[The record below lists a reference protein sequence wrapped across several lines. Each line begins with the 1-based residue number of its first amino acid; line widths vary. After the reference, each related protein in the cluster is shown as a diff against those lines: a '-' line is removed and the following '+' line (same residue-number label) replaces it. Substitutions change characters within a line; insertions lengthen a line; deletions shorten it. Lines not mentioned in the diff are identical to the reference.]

1 MFAVNV
7 KFLISLLS
15 RTVGPENRRL
25 LRIVSFDITLGRQCP
40 PSPRRSPL
48 FSGSFILDQRQA
60 WSRESGFVLKDKKE
74 AGAFSNLTSQE
85 PFDSKFKVNGIENI
99 EQPRHKYRVL
109 RKNSSSRR
117 NVCNLMR
124 KYFEKDFWNQ
134 YSRIFRRRFWV
145 FQGLLLAICFVV
157 VWILSS
163 ISSIFCI
170 MLFGDRT
177 IYNPNRFLRMLLTR
191 GTGKGRST

>member
-25 LRIVSFDITLGRQCP
+25 LRIVSFDITLGRHCP

-48 FSGSFILDQRQA
+48 FSGCFILDQRQA
-60 WSRESGFVLKDKKE
+60 WSRESGFVLKDQKE

-134 YSRIFRRRFWV
+134 DSRIFKETFLGV
-145 FQGLLLAICFVV
+145 SGTIVGYL
-157 VWILSS
+157 
-163 ISSIFCI
+163 FCCGVDI
-170 MLFGDRT
+170 VQYLF
-177 IYNPNRFLRMLLTR
+177 NFLYYVIRWSHHLQP
-191 GTGKGRST
+191 

>member
-25 LRIVSFDITLGRQCP
+25 LRIVSCDITLGRHCP

-48 FSGSFILDQRQA
+48 FSGCFISDQRQA
-60 WSRESGFVLKDKKE
+60 WSRESGFVHKDQKE
-74 AGAFSNLTSQE
+74 AGAISNLTSQE

-134 YSRIFRRRFWV
+134 DSRIFKETFLGV
-145 FQGLLLAICFVV
+145 SGTIVGLL
-157 VWILSS
+157 
-163 ISSIFCI
+163 FCCGVDI
-170 MLFGDRT
+170 VQYLF
-177 IYNPNRFLRMLLTR
+177 NFLYYVIRWSHHLQP
-191 GTGKGRST
+191 

>member
-1 MFAVNV
+1 MLKAYFTRHKFMFAVNV

-25 LRIVSFDITLGRQCP
+25 LRIVSFDITLGRHCP

-48 FSGSFILDQRQA
+48 FSGCFILDQRQA
-60 WSRESGFVLKDKKE
+60 WSRESGFVLKDQKE
-74 AGAFSNLTSQE
+74 AGAISNLTSQE

-134 YSRIFRRRFWV
+134 DSRIFKETFLGV
-145 FQGLLLAICFVV
+145 SGTIVGLL
-157 VWILSS
+157 
-163 ISSIFCI
+163 FCCGVDI
-170 MLFGDRT
+170 VQYLF
-177 IYNPNRFLRMLLTR
+177 NFLYYVIRWSHHLQP
-191 GTGKGRST
+191 

>member
-1 MFAVNV
+1 MLKAYFTRHKFMFAVNV

-25 LRIVSFDITLGRQCP
+25 LRIVSCDITLGRHCP

-48 FSGSFILDQRQA
+48 FSGRFILDQRQA
-60 WSRESGFVLKDKKE
+60 WSRESGFVLKDQKE

-117 NVCNLMR
+117 NVCNLIR

-134 YSRIFRRRFWV
+134 DSRIFKETFLGV
-145 FQGLLLAICFVV
+145 SG
-157 VWILSS
+157 
-163 ISSIFCI
+163 
-170 MLFGDRT
+170 T
-177 IYNPNRFLRMLLTR
+177 IV
-191 GTGKGRST
+191 G

>member
-1 MFAVNV
+1 MLKAYFTRHKFMFAVNV

-25 LRIVSFDITLGRQCP
+25 LRIVSCDITLGRHCP
-40 PSPRRSPL
+40 PSLRRFPL
-48 FSGSFILDQRQA
+48 FSGCFILDQRQA
-60 WSRESGFVLKDKKE
+60 WSRESGFVLKDQKE

-134 YSRIFRRRFWV
+134 DSRIFKETFEGV
-145 FQGLLLAICFVV
+145 SGTIVGYL
-157 VWILSS
+157 
-163 ISSIFCI
+163 FCCGVDI
-170 MLFGDRT
+170 VQYLF
-177 IYNPNRFLRMLLTR
+177 NFLYYVIR
-191 GTGKGRST
+191 GSHHLQP

>member
-1 MFAVNV
+1 MLKAYFTRHKFMFAVNV

-25 LRIVSFDITLGRQCP
+25 LRIVSCDITLGRHCP

-48 FSGSFILDQRQA
+48 FSGCFILDQRQA
-60 WSRESGFVLKDKKE
+60 WSRESGFVLKDQKE

-134 YSRIFRRRFWV
+134 DSRIFKETFLGV
-145 FQGLLLAICFVV
+145 SGTIVGLL
-157 VWILSS
+157 
-163 ISSIFCI
+163 FCCGVDI
-170 MLFGDRT
+170 VQYLF
-177 IYNPNRFLRMLLTR
+177 NFLYYVIRWSHHLQP
-191 GTGKGRST
+191 

>member
-1 MFAVNV
+1 MLKAYFTRHKFMFAVNV

-25 LRIVSFDITLGRQCP
+25 LRIVSCDITLGRHCP

-48 FSGSFILDQRQA
+48 FSGCFILDQRQA
-60 WSRESGFVLKDKKE
+60 WSRESGFVLKDQKE

-134 YSRIFRRRFWV
+134 DSRIFKETFLGV
-145 FQGLLLAICFVV
+145 SGTIVGYL
-157 VWILSS
+157 
-163 ISSIFCI
+163 FCCGVDI
-170 MLFGDRT
+170 VQYLF
-177 IYNPNRFLRMLLTR
+177 NFLYYVIRWLHHLQP
-191 GTGKGRST
+191 

>member
-1 MFAVNV
+1 MLKAYFTRHKFMFAVNV

-25 LRIVSFDITLGRQCP
+25 LRIVSCDITLGRHCP

-48 FSGSFILDQRQA
+48 FSGCFILDQRQA
-60 WSRESGFVLKDKKE
+60 WSRESGFVLKDQKE

-134 YSRIFRRRFWV
+134 DSRIFKETFLGV
-145 FQGLLLAICFVV
+145 SGTIVGLL
-157 VWILSS
+157 
-163 ISSIFCI
+163 FCCGVDI
-170 MLFGDRT
+170 VQYLF
-177 IYNPNRFLRMLLTR
+177 NFLYYVIRWLHHLQP
-191 GTGKGRST
+191 

>member
-1 MFAVNV
+1 MLKAYFTRHKFMFAVNV

-25 LRIVSFDITLGRQCP
+25 LRIVSFDITLGRHCP

-48 FSGSFILDQRQA
+48 FSGCFILDQRQA
-60 WSRESGFVLKDKKE
+60 WSRESGFVHKDQKE
-74 AGAFSNLTSQE
+74 AGAISNLTSQE

-117 NVCNLMR
+117 NVCNLIR

-134 YSRIFRRRFWV
+134 DSRIFKETFLGV
-145 FQGLLLAICFVV
+145 SG
-157 VWILSS
+157 
-163 ISSIFCI
+163 
-170 MLFGDRT
+170 T
-177 IYNPNRFLRMLLTR
+177 IV
-191 GTGKGRST
+191 G